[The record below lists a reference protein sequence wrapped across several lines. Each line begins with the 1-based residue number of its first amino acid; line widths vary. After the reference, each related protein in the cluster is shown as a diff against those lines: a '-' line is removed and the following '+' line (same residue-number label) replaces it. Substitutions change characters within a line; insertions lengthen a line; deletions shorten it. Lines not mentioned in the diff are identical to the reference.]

1 MSMLAG
7 RTPGLDSASQ
17 STSVVADSMASY
29 IDRLEAIV
37 AEVIATWR
45 GGADQAFKD
54 KHTEWRAAGDDC
66 VRKLRE
72 QSVALQKGSGEY
84 NNTNL
89 EAIGLMRA
97 TQPGGGAAPFGGN
110 LGGPVAD

>member
-17 STSVVADSMASY
+17 ATNVVADSMASY
-29 IDRLEAIV
+29 IARLEAIV
-37 AEVIATWR
+37 GEVMATWR

-54 KHTEWRAAGDDC
+54 KQTEWRAAGDNC

-72 QSVALQKGSGEY
+72 QSVALQKGSGAY
-84 NNTNL
+84 NETNL
-89 EAIGLMRA
+89 EAMGMMRS
-97 TQPGGGAAPFGGN
+97 TQQGGGSAPFGGG
-110 LGGPVAD
+110 LGGPVAG